1 MINNEDEEGDASTY
15 EASTGV
21 TQQSAYINQTP
32 NQGSLV
38 KKRGDSHILDWK
50 SYVKE
55 VSFDWK
61 SYVKEMS
68 VDWKT

>member
-1 MINNEDEEGDASTY
+1 MINDEDEEG

-32 NQGSLV
+32 NKCSLV
-38 KKRGDSHILDWK
+38 KKRGDSHILNWK

-55 VSFDWK
+55 V
-61 SYVKEMS
+61 
-68 VDWKT
+68 